1 MEIKGSILESRLQ
14 FVKDRFGEQAVE
26 AVISALPPSDQATL
40 RKPLNGAGW
49 YHFQTGQKLDDAI
62 VRVIG
67 KGDASL
73 FEEMGA
79 ASAQLSL
86 GGTQKFYLDLGN
98 PQGFMLRAPLIYHV
112 YYDKGWRDYKPT
124 GPTTGMMTTYD
135 AETYSAADCMTV
147 MGWYKQ
153 ALRMCGAKDV
163 DISEETCRA
172 RGGDY
177 CRYLVSWR

>member
-26 AVISALPPSDQATL
+26 DVISALPPSDQATL

-62 VRVIG
+62 VQVIG

-86 GGTQKFYLDLGN
+86 SGTQKFYLDLGN

-124 GPTTGMMTTYD
+124 GPSTGMMTTYD

>member
-26 AVISALPPSDQATL
+26 DVISALPPSDQATL
-40 RKPLNGAGW
+40 RKPINGAGW
-49 YHFQTGQKLDDAI
+49 YHFQTGRKLDDAI

-86 GGTQKFYLDLGN
+86 SGTQKFYLDLGN

>member
-26 AVISALPPSDQATL
+26 DVISALPPSDQATL

-49 YHFQTGQKLDDAI
+49 YHFQTGHKLDDAI
-62 VRVIG
+62 VQVIG

-86 GGTQKFYLDLGN
+86 SGTQKFYLDLGN

-135 AETYSAADCMTV
+135 ADTYSAADCMTV

-163 DISEETCRA
+163 DIVEETCRA

-177 CRYLVSWR
+177 CRYLVRWL

>member
-14 FVKDRFGEQAVE
+14 FVKERFGEQAVE
-26 AVISALPPSDQATL
+26 RVISSLPATDQSTL
-40 RKPLNGAGW
+40 RNPINKDGW
-49 YHFQTGQKLDDAI
+49 YHFQLAQNLDDAI
-62 VRVIG
+62 VQVIG
-67 KGDASL
+67 KGDARL

-79 ASAQLSL
+79 ASAQQNLS
-86 GGTQKFYLDLGN
+86 GTQKFYLDLGN

-124 GPTTGMMTTYD
+124 GPTTGVMTTYE

-153 ALRMCGAKDV
+153 ALKMCGANDAV
-163 DISEETCRA
+163 IVEETCRA
-172 RGGDY
+172 RGGDC